1 MATGAAWR
9 SVQAAD
15 EPPDRRPLDVEDLT
29 DALVRAGGLWREL
42 VGVPQTASTNAHV
55 AEAAHRG
62 AAEGL
67 VVTAEYQS
75 RGRGRL
81 DRGWQ
86 SPPGAGLTVSVLLR
100 PEQVAISRWPWL
112 PLLTGVAVAEATGR
126 IAAVEIG
133 LKWPNDVLVGG
144 RKLAGILLERVGGSS
159 APAAVVGIGLNVTT
173 TVEELVGPSATSLL
187 LEGAT
192 TYDRPTVLRAVL
204 SALEGWYVGWRS
216 VGGDPDAS
224 GLRAAYESRS
234 VTLGREV
241 RVELPG
247 RTWLTGTAEAVDD
260 AGRLVVRDKT
270 RRDTAVAAGDVIH
283 LR

>member
-1 MATGAAWR
+1 MTTAAAWR
-9 SVQAAD
+9 SVQAA
-15 EPPDRRPLDVEDLT
+15 EASPERLPLDVEHLS
-29 DALVRAGGLWREL
+29 DALVRAGGLWREVVVL
-42 VGVPQTASTNAHV
+42 PQTTSTNAHV
-55 AEAAHRG
+55 AEAAHG
-62 AAEGL
+62 GTAEGL

-86 SPPGAGLTVSVLLR
+86 SPPRAGLTVSVLLR
-100 PEQVAISRWPWL
+100 PQRVANNRWPWL
-112 PLLTGVAVAEATGR
+112 PLLTGVAVAEATTRVTG
-126 IAAVEIG
+126 VEVG
-133 LKWPNDVLVGG
+133 LKWPNDLLVGG
-144 RKLAGILLERVGGSS
+144 RKLAGILLERVGDSS

-173 TVEELVGPSATSLL
+173 TAEELVGPSATSLL

-204 SALEGWYVGWRS
+204 SALEGWYLGWRS
-216 VGGDPDAS
+216 AGGDPDAS

-241 RVELPG
+241 QVELPG
-247 RTWLTGTAEAVDD
+247 RTWLTGTAEAVDEV
-260 AGRLVVRDKT
+260 GRLVVRDAT
-270 RRDTAVAAGDVIH
+270 GRDTAVAAGDVIH

>member
-1 MATGAAWR
+1 MVA
-9 SVQAAD
+9 
-15 EPPDRRPLDVEDLT
+15 
-29 DALVRAGGLWREL
+29 
-42 VGVPQTASTNAHV
+42 QTTSTNAHV

-67 VVTAEYQS
+67 VVAAEYQS

-81 DRGWQ
+81 DRGWE
-86 SPPGAGLTVSVLLR
+86 SPPGAGLTFSVLLR
-100 PEQVAISRWPWL
+100 PQQVASNRWPWL
-112 PLLTGVAVAEATGR
+112 PLLTGVAVAEATTR
-126 IAAVEIG
+126 LAAVEAG

-159 APAAVVGIGLNVTT
+159 APAAVVGVGLNVTT
-173 TVEELVGPSATSLL
+173 TAEELAEPTATSLL

-192 TYDRPTVLRAVL
+192 TYDREAVLRAVL
-204 SALEGWYVGWRS
+204 HTLEALYTRWRS

-224 GLRAAYESRS
+224 GLRTAYESRS

-247 RTWLTGTAEAVDD
+247 RTWLTGTADTVDD
-260 AGRLVVRDKT
+260 AGRLVVRDST
-270 RRDTAVAAGDVIH
+270 GRDTAVAAGDVVH

>member
-1 MATGAAWR
+1 M
-9 SVQAAD
+9 QADD
-15 EPPDRRPLDVEDLT
+15 EPPERRPLDVEDLT

-42 VGVPQTASTNAHV
+42 VVVPQTTSTNAHV

-67 VVTAEYQS
+67 VVAAEYQS

-81 DRGWQ
+81 DRGWH
-86 SPPGAGLTVSVLLR
+86 SPPGAGLTFSVLLR
-100 PEQVAISRWPWL
+100 PLGVPANRWTWL
-112 PLLTGVAVAEATGR
+112 PLLAGVAVAEATTRVAG
-126 IAAVEIG
+126 VEVG

-144 RKLAGILLERVGGSS
+144 RKLAGVLLERVGASS
-159 APAAVVGIGLNVTT
+159 GPAAVVGVGLNVTT
-173 TVEELVGPSATSLL
+173 TAEELVEPSATSLL

-192 TYDRPTVLRAVL
+192 AYDRATVLRGVL
-204 SALEGWYVGWRS
+204 STLEGWYLRWRS
-216 VGGDPDAS
+216 AGGDTDAS

-247 RTWLTGTAEAVDD
+247 RTRLTGTAKAVDD
-260 AGRLVVRDKT
+260 LGRLVVRDST
-270 RRDTAVAAGDVIH
+270 GRDTAVAAGDVIH